1 MHNKTSDTSIV
12 AEKMNDSKL
21 FGRFKTM
28 RKTNPVFFNQKN
40 NYWEVF
46 SYEDVK
52 TVLSDYSNFSS
63 KIDRGVTEEQA
74 FGDSIIDMDP
84 PRHNQ
89 LRAIVNKAFSPKK
102 INSLE
107 GHIRKIAKN
116 LLAQSDNP
124 MDLIQ
129 DFAYPL
135 PVIII
140 AQLLGIPEKDQN
152 LFHHWIESIFKNE
165 NDRENINI
173 QYLEEDEEHDTQMN
187 MQIVM
192 RNYFKRFIEEKR
204 REPKDDLISIMLQS
218 DDSTEPLTE
227 QDLLNFCFLLFIAG
241 HLTTTHLIGNCVLA
255 LAEFP
260 DIFTKLKKDYSLIP
274 KYIEE
279 VLRYRSPVPFVT
291 RTVRQEIK
299 LGNQI
304 LQPGDIVVAWI
315 SSANRDETAYK
326 NPDNLDFTRN
336 TNLHLGFGRGIHH
349 CLGAPLARLETKIS
363 LELLLNKIS
372 SPSKIEV
379 NALVP
384 EYISFLHGVKKLPI
398 HL

>member
-1 MHNKTSDTSIV
+1 MSNHTSSISIV
-12 AEKMNDSKL
+12 AERMNDSKL
-21 FGRFKTM
+21 FGRLKTM
-28 RKTNPVFFNQKN
+28 RETDPVFFNQKN
-40 NYWEVF
+40 KYWEVF

-52 TVLSDYSNFSS
+52 TVLSDYSTFSS

-89 LRAIVNKAFSPKK
+89 LRTIVNKAFSPKR

-107 GHIRKIAKN
+107 EHIRKIAEN
-116 LLAQSDNP
+116 LLNKSDNT

-140 AQLLGIPEKDQN
+140 AQLLGIPEKDQK

-187 MQIVM
+187 MQMIM
-192 RNYFKRFIEEKR
+192 RNYFKKFIEEKR
-204 REPKDDLISIMLQS
+204 KEPKDDLISTMLQS
-218 DDSTEPLTE
+218 DDSDEPLTE

-260 DIFTKLKKDYSLIP
+260 DVFNELRENNSLIP

-291 RTVRQEIK
+291 RTVRKEIK

-315 SSANRDETAYK
+315 ASANRDEATYEK
-326 NPDNLDFTRN
+326 PDTLDIERN

-349 CLGAPLARLETKIS
+349 CLGAPLARLETKIA

-372 SPSKIEV
+372 SPCKIEV
-379 NALVP
+379 SALVP